1 MTLLIIGGTG
11 MLGRQIVRKALE
23 NGFEVR
29 CIVRNKNSAN
39 FLKEWGAELVY
50 GDLTIPETLPLS
62 FQGITAVIDAS
73 TRTATDSASLIN
85 IDWYGKLILLELSNY
100 VKIKRFIFLSILNC
114 EQYPSISLM
123 KMKYGIENLLKNS
136 NIPFTIF
143 KYAGFFQ
150 TLINE
155 YAVQILDQKPIRI
168 PSELNEI
175 SYSYIDTQDAAFL
188 CIKSLSIKKTKN
200 KIFCVGSPRSWNP
213 LEIVNLC
220 ETLSGQKAN
229 IQKVSTLFLKTLR
242 QITKTFQWTLNISE
256 RLAFVEVLTN
266 YNNFIPSLQ
275 YTYKILNINPKE
287 LLELDFYFREYF
299 EIMLNMLN
307 IVDNVSI
314 NKIRKA
320 KTSII

>member
-73 TRTATDSASLIN
+73 TRTAIDSTSLID
-85 IDWYGKLILLELSNY
+85 IDWYGKLILLELSKCVN
-100 VKIKRFIFLSILNC
+100 IKRFIFLSILNC
-114 EQYPSISLM
+114 EHYPSISLM
-123 KMKYGIENLLKNS
+123 KMKYSIEKLLKNS

-155 YAVQILDQKPIRI
+155 YAVPILDQKQIRI
-168 PSELNEI
+168 PSELNEV

-200 KIFCVGSPRSWNP
+200 KIFCVGSSRSWNP
-213 LEIVNLC
+213 TEIVNLC

-229 IQKVSTLFLKTLR
+229 IQKVSTSFLKILR
-242 QITKTFQWTLNISE
+242 QITKTFEWTLNISE
-256 RLAFVEVLTN
+256 RLAFVEVLTS
-266 YNNFIPSLQ
+266 YKNFIPALQ

-299 EIMLNMLN
+299 EIMLNMLDIADN
-307 IVDNVSI
+307 ISM
-314 NKIRKA
+314 NKIRNA